1 MANGLENM
9 IAKTRMMA
17 GLAKARE
24 LNDRQ
29 LLEEFADGDE
39 TAFTALVDRY
49 GGLVMGVCQRVL
61 QHRHDAE
68 DAFQATFMVLAR
80 KAHSVAWK
88 DTVANWLHGVACRIA
103 FQIRR
108 EKARQQSRQRT
119 GEEPAA
125 PVPDPTWSELK
136 PVLDEELDRLPAKY
150 RKVLVLCCLEGKS
163 RDEAAAVLG

>member
-1 MANGLENM
+1 

-17 GLAKARE
+17 GLSKTRE
-24 LNDRQ
+24 LSDRQ

-61 QHRHDAE
+61 QHTQDSE

-80 KAHSVAWK
+80 KAGKVAWK
-88 DTVANWLHGVACRIA
+88 ETVANWLHGVACRIS

-108 EKARQQSRQRT
+108 ENARRRAEPRK
-119 GEEPAA
+119 GPVEPA
-125 PVPDPTWSELK
+125 VNGPDPSWSELK
-136 PVLDEELDRLPAKY
+136 PVLDEERARLPAKY
-150 RKVLVLCCLEGKS
+150 
-163 RDEAAAVLG
+163 